1 MAKKQNSSD
10 TEYRSERDTAPSGQT
25 GNINSRNNN
34 TVVSTPGP
42 DETSVENAS
51 DEGIGDKALNDR
63 KLTDYTSNHSADA

>member
-1 MAKKQNSSD
+1 MADKNSSRD
-10 TEYRSERDTAPSGQT
+10 TEYNERTDTAPSKQT

-34 TVVSTPGP
+34 TAVSTPGA
-42 DETSVENAS
+42 DETTVENAA